1 MGKRQEVR
9 SGARAMF
16 LAGAAI
22 ASFGASIA
30 AAPAWAQAARQYSV
44 PAGDAGDAVQAI
56 AQQSGLQVIAP
67 AADLAGVRTNAIKGN
82 FTAVEALRR
91 MFAGTG
97 LEVVQTAGGAVMIRR
112 AAAAP
117 AAQTAGA
124 EQEAPAA
131 SEDVVV
137 TGSRIL
143 RPGFDTL
150 QAATSTDAEEIERRS
165 YTNVLEALQ
174 DTPGFAPAASSQI
187 GTSQGTLGIA
197 QSFANFFGLGS
208 QRTLSLV
215 NGRRFVSSNTVSGSG
230 GSTSPGSQVD
240 LNLIP
245 VGLVERVETVAIG
258 GAPVYGSDAIAGTVN
273 VILKEKYEG
282 FQLTGQAS
290 ISDRGDA
297 ANQMVR
303 ALVGKNFAG
312 GRGNIVLGAEYVRQ
326 EGMLLG
332 RRFPFRF
339 LTSSGNTNPNDGISA
354 LMVVN
359 DLRYAP
365 LTDGGLPYTASV
377 PMAATYIR
385 DAAGNPLQFGT
396 NGDLVPFRLG
406 APFFGSSTQGIP
418 IFTDGGD
425 GMNPAKFTS
434 LLSPNE
440 RYLFNLNANFDVTEG
455 INFFVEGSYAHTS
468 GTKLSDLFQFA
479 APGILGGPAISIS
492 VNNPFL
498 TPQARSILAANG
510 ITTSFRLN
518 RNFNDIVDRFPART
532 EFDVY
537 RIVAGVKGEFKL
549 GGENW
554 NWDASYNYGH
564 SRNRSEFNSINLTRL
579 QNAINA
585 TSTTTCAVGGSC
597 VPINIFGE
605 GAASDAA
612 VNYVLDRGV
621 GISKNSM
628 GVFSANMG
636 GTLPFGIGAPIAISI
651 GYEHRREEGSFDGDA
666 ILNGGLTLLNGAIAY
681 PDAPKGSFNTDEIYG
696 EAIVPLI
703 SESMNVPLVKS
714 LQAEGSIRYVDHSV
728 SGGEVTW
735 SGGARLQTRFL
746 DGLTLRGVYTR
757 AIRNPSLVELF
768 LNTTPVARG
777 GNDVCAASRVGA
789 GPNPTVRLANCTA
802 ALTAVG
808 GPAPGQ
814 FLATT
819 NGASPFGQIGGNREL
834 ENEKAR
840 SWSLGLVYQPP
851 SIRNLRLSIDYSHI
865 RLANAISR
873 FDLNTAQAA
882 CYDSPNFPNE
892 TACQA
897 FRRLNAAEAAA
908 QSAATGRQR
917 IAGDIAD
924 GYQETY
930 YNSALLD
937 FAGIIGEINYAFAVP
952 NLAGTEPGQLRLGL
966 KAFYIDY
973 FRNQASGGSPVIEGA
988 GTVGSPRWDVNG
1000 RIGYS
1005 FDPFDWD
1012 VQVLWSSKT
1021 VNSRTATIENTP
1033 INDYPS
1039 YTLVNMTL
1047 GAKVTENFSLQ
1058 FTVRNLFDRAVPY
1071 PATVTRSFGVYDPI
1085 GRTFTTR
1092 AAVSF

>member
-1 MGKRQEVR
+1 
-9 SGARAMF
+9 MF

-22 ASFGASIA
+22 ASLGASIIA
-30 AAPAWAQAARQYSV
+30 TPAWAQAARQYSV
-44 PAGDAGDAVQAI
+44 PAGDAGDAVQAV

-67 AADLAGVRTNAIKGN
+67 AADVAGVRTNAIKGN
-82 FTAVEALRR
+82 FSAVEALRR

-97 LEVVQTAGGAVMIRR
+97 LEVVQTAGGAVMVRR
-112 AAAAP
+112 AAVAH
-117 AAQTAGA
+117 AAQA
-124 EQEAPAA
+124 EQEAPPPAA

-137 TGSRIL
+137 TGSRIQ

-245 VGLVERVETVAIG
+245 VGLIERVETVAIG

-312 GRGNIVLGAEYVRQ
+312 GRGNIVVGAEYVRQ
-326 EGMLLG
+326 EGMVLG

-339 LTSSGNTNPNDGISA
+339 LTSSGNNNPSDGISS

-365 LTDGGLPYTASV
+365 LTDGGLPYTTSV
-377 PMAATYIR
+377 PMPGTYIV
-385 DAAGNPLQFGT
+385 DSAGRPLQFGP
-396 NGDLVPFRLG
+396 NGDLIPYRLG
-406 APFFGSSTQGIP
+406 APFFGSSIQGIP
-418 IFTDGGD
+418 VYTDGGD
-425 GMNPAKFTS
+425 GMNPAQHTS

-440 RYLFNLNANFDVTEG
+440 RYLFNLNANFDVTDSV
-455 INFFVEGSYAHTS
+455 NVFVEGSYAHTN

-479 APGILGGPAISIS
+479 APGILGGPALSIS

-498 TPQARSILAANG
+498 SQQARSILAANG

-518 RNFNDIVDRFPART
+518 RNFNDIVDRFPANST
-532 EFDVY
+532 FDVF
-537 RIVAGVKGEFKL
+537 RIVAGVKGDFKL
-549 GGENW
+549 GGEAW
-554 NWDASYNYGH
+554 NWDVSYNYGQ

-579 QNAINA
+579 QNALNA
-585 TSTTTCAVGGSC
+585 TSTTTCAVGGDC

-621 GISKNSM
+621 GIGKNSM
-628 GVFSANMG
+628 EVFSANLS
-636 GTLPFGIGAPIAISI
+636 GTLPFGIAAPISVGI
-651 GYEHRREEGSFDGDA
+651 GYEHRREAGSFEGDA

-681 PDAPKGSFNTDEIYG
+681 PDAPEGSFNTDEFYG
-696 EAIVPLI
+696 EAIVPLLND
-703 SESMNVPLVKS
+703 EMNLPFIKA
-714 LQAEGSIRYVDHSV
+714 LQAEGAIRYVDHSV
-728 SGGEVTW
+728 SGGDITW
-735 SGGARLQTRFL
+735 SGGARMQTRL

-768 LNTTPVARG
+768 LNTTPVARNA
-777 GNDVCAASRVGA
+777 NDVCASSRVGA
-789 GPNPTVRLANCTA
+789 GPNPATRLANCTA
-802 ALTAVG
+802 ALAAVG
-808 GPAPGQ
+808 GPAPAQ
-814 FLATT
+814 FQPTT
-819 NGASPFGQIGGNREL
+819 SGVSPFGEVGGNREL

-873 FDLNTAQAA
+873 FDLGAAQAA

-892 TACQA
+892 NACQA
-897 FRRLNAAEAAA
+897 FRRMNAAQAAA

-952 NLAGTEPGQLRLGL
+952 NVAGTEPGQLRLGL

-1085 GRTFTTR
+1085 GRTFTAR

>member
-1 MGKRQEVR
+1 
-9 SGARAMF
+9 MF

-30 AAPAWAQAARQYSV
+30 ATPVWAQAARQYSV
-44 PAGDAGDAVQAI
+44 PASDAGDAVQAV

-67 AADLAGVRTNAIKGN
+67 AADLAGVRTNAIRGS
-82 FTAVEALRR
+82 FSAVEALRR

-97 LEVVQTAGGAVMIRR
+97 LEVVQTAGGAVMVRR
-112 AAAAP
+112 AAVAP
-117 AAQTAGA
+117 AAQTAA
-124 EQEAPAA
+124 PDQETPAA
-131 SEDVVV
+131 SEEVVV

-150 QAATSTDAEEIERRS
+150 QAATSTDSEEIERRS

-245 VGLVERVETVAIG
+245 VGLIERVETVAIG

-326 EGMLLG
+326 EGMVLG
-332 RRFPFRF
+332 RRFPFRY
-339 LTSSGNTNPNDGISA
+339 LMPSGNEIPGDGISSQ
-354 LMVVN
+354 LVVG

-365 LTDGGLPYTASV
+365 LTDGGLPYRSGY
-377 PMAATYIR
+377 PMPGSYIV
-385 DAAGNPLQFGT
+385 DGAGNPLQFGS
-396 NGDLVPFRLG
+396 NGDLIPFRLG
-406 APFFGSSTQGIP
+406 APFYGSSISGIP
-418 IFTDGGD
+418 VFTDGGD
-425 GMNPAKFTS
+425 GMNPAKHTS

-440 RYLFNLNANFDVTEG
+440 RYLFNLNANFDVTDNL
-455 INFFVEGSYAHTS
+455 NFFVEGSYAHTS

-479 APGILGGPAISIS
+479 APGILGGPALSIS

-498 TPQARSILAANG
+498 SQQARSILAANG

-518 RNFNDIVDRFPART
+518 RNFNDIVDRFPANT
-532 EFDVY
+532 SFDVF
-537 RIVAGVKGEFKL
+537 RIVAGLKGDFKL
-549 GGENW
+549 GSESW
-554 NWDASYNYGH
+554 NWDVSYNYGK
-564 SRNRSEFNSINLTRL
+564 SRNRTEFNSINLTRL
-579 QNAINA
+579 QNALNA
-585 TSTTTCAVGGSC
+585 TSTTTCAVGGNC

-628 GVFSANMG
+628 EVFSANLSG
-636 GTLPFGIGAPIAISI
+636 NLPFGIAGPISVGI
-651 GYEHRREEGSFDGDA
+651 GYEHRREAGSFEGDA
-666 ILNGGLTLLNGAIAY
+666 ILNGGLTLLGGAIAY
-681 PDAPKGSFNTDEIYG
+681 PDAPEGSFNTDELYG

-703 SESMNVPLVKS
+703 NDGMNLPFIKA
-714 LQAEGSIRYVDHSV
+714 LQAEGAIRYVDHSV
-728 SGGEVTW
+728 SGGDITW
-735 SGGARLQTRFL
+735 SGGARMQTRL

-768 LNTTPVARG
+768 LNTTPVARAAF
-777 GNDVCAASRVGA
+777 DVCAPSRIGT
-789 GPNPTVRLANCTA
+789 GPNPSVRRANCTA
-802 ALTAVG
+802 ALAAAGVTTSASF
-808 GPAPGQ
+808 GP
-814 FLATT
+814 TT
-819 NGASPFGQIGGNREL
+819 NGASPFGQILGNSTL
-834 ENEKAR
+834 DNEKAR
-840 SWSLGLVYQPP
+840 SWSVGLVYQPP
-851 SIRNLRLSIDYSHI
+851 AIRNLRLSLDYSRI

-873 FDLNTAQAA
+873 FDLVTAQAA

-892 TACQA
+892 IACQS

-917 IAGDIAD
+917 VAGDLAD
-924 GYQETY
+924 GYKETY
-930 YNSALLD
+930 YNSARLD

-973 FRNQASGGSPVIEGA
+973 FRTQASVGGSVIEGQ

-1000 RIGYS
+1000 RIGYA

-1021 VNSRTATIENTP
+1021 VGSRTLTYENTP
-1033 INDYPS
+1033 VNDYPS
-1039 YTLVNMTL
+1039 YTLVNTTFS
-1047 GAKVTENFSLQ
+1047 AKVTDNFSLQ
-1058 FTVRNLFDRAVPY
+1058 FTVRNLFDRQVPY
-1071 PATVTRSFGVYDPI
+1071 SATVTRSFGAYDPI
-1085 GRTFTTR
+1085 GRTFTAR

>member
-1 MGKRQEVR
+1 MVEQRKVR

-22 ASFGASIA
+22 ASLGTGMVAT
-30 AAPAWAQAARQYSV
+30 PAWAQAARQYSV
-44 PAGDAGDAVQAI
+44 PAGDAGDAVQTI

-67 AADLAGVRTNAIKGN
+67 AADLAGVRTHAIKGS
-82 FTAVEALRR
+82 FSAVEALRR

-97 LEVVQTAGGAVMIRR
+97 LEVVQTAGGAVMVRR
-112 AAAAP
+112 AAAV
-117 AAQTAGA
+117 QT
-124 EQEAPAA
+124 EQEAPVPAA

-273 VILKEKYEG
+273 VILKENYEG
-282 FQLTGQAS
+282 FQLTGQTS
-290 ISDRGDA
+290 ISERGDA
-297 ANQMVR
+297 GNQMVR
-303 ALVGKNFAG
+303 ALIGKNFAG

-326 EGMLLG
+326 DGLLLN

-339 LTSSGNTNPNDGISA
+339 LTPSGNTNPSDGISS

-365 LTDGGLPYTASV
+365 LTDGGLPYTAGV
-377 PMAATYIR
+377 PMPGRYIR

-396 NGDLVPFRLG
+396 NGDLVPFKLG
-406 APFFGSSTQGIP
+406 APFHESTVQGIP
-418 IFTDGGD
+418 VYTNGGD
-425 GMNPAKFTS
+425 GMNPAKYTS

-440 RYLFNLNANFDVTEG
+440 RYLFNLNANFDVTDS

-498 TPQARSILAANG
+498 TQQARSILAANG

-518 RNFNDIVDRFPART
+518 RNFNDIVDRFPARS
-532 EFDVY
+532 EFDVF
-537 RIVAGVKGEFKL
+537 RIVAGLKGDFKL
-549 GGENW
+549 GAENW
-554 NWDASYNYGH
+554 NWDVSYNYGQ

-579 QNAINA
+579 QNALNA
-585 TSTTTCAVGGSC
+585 TSTTTCAVGGNC

-628 GVFSANMG
+628 EVFSANLG
-636 GTLPFGIGAPIAISI
+636 GTLPFGIAGPISVGV
-651 GYEHRREEGSFDGDA
+651 GYEHRREAGSFDGDA
-666 ILNGGLTLLNGAIAY
+666 ILNGGLTLLGGAIAY
-681 PDAPKGSFNTDEIYG
+681 PDAPEGSFNTDELYG
-696 EAIVPLI
+696 EAIVPLLNDG
-703 SESMNVPLVKS
+703 MNLPFIKT
-714 LQAEGSIRYVDHSV
+714 LQAEGAIRYVDHSV
-728 SGGEVTW
+728 SGGDITW
-735 SGGARLQTRFL
+735 SGGARMQTRL

-768 LNTTPVARG
+768 LNTTPVARRAD
-777 GNDVCAASRVGA
+777 DVCASSRVNA
-789 GPNPTVRLANCTA
+789 GPNPAVRLANCTA
-802 ALTAVG
+802 ALAAAG
-808 GPAPGQ
+808 GPAPAA
-814 FLATT
+814 FSPTT
-819 NGASPFGQIGGNREL
+819 NGASPFGQLAGNREL

-851 SIRNLRLSIDYSHI
+851 SIRNLRLSIDYSRI

-873 FDLNTAQAA
+873 FDLVGAQAA

-892 TACQA
+892 NACQT

-908 QSAATGRQR
+908 QTAATGRQR
-917 IAGDIAD
+917 IAGDLAD
-924 GYQETY
+924 GYKETY

-952 NLAGTEPGQLRLGL
+952 NIAGTEPGQLRLGL

-973 FRNQASGGSPVIEGA
+973 FRNQTSVGSTVTQAA

-1039 YTLVNMTL
+1039 YTLVNTTFS
-1047 GAKVTENFSLQ
+1047 AKVTENFSLQ

-1071 PATVTRSFGVYDPI
+1071 AATVTRSFGVYDPI
-1085 GRTFTTR
+1085 GRTFTAR

>member
-1 MGKRQEVR
+1 MVEREQVR
-9 SGARAMF
+9 SGTRAIFM
-16 LAGAAI
+16 AGAAI
-22 ASFGASIA
+22 VSLGACIA
-30 AAPAWAQAARQYSV
+30 ATPAWAQATRQISV
-44 PAGDAGDAVQAI
+44 PASDAADAVQTV

-67 AADLAGVRTNAIKGN
+67 AADLAGVRTHAVKGN
-82 FTAVEALRR
+82 FSAVEALRH

-97 LEVVQTAGGAVMIRR
+97 LEVVQTSGGAVMIRR
-112 AAAAP
+112 AAGT
-117 AAQTAGA
+117 QSTGT
-124 EQEAPAA
+124 EQETPPAA

-273 VILKEKYEG
+273 VILKENYEG
-282 FQLTGQAS
+282 FQLTGQTS
-290 ISDRGDA
+290 ISGRGDA

-332 RRFPFRF
+332 RRFPFRH
-339 LTSSGNTNPNDGISA
+339 LTPSGNSNPNDGISS

-365 LTDGGLPYTASV
+365 LTDGGLPYTAGA
-377 PMAATYIR
+377 PMPATYIR
-385 DAAGNPLQFGT
+385 DAAGNPLQFGN

-406 APFFGSSTQGIP
+406 APFFGSTTQGIP
-418 IFTDGGD
+418 VFADGGD

-440 RYLFNLNANFDVTEG
+440 RYLFNLNANFDVTDSV
-455 INFFVEGSYAHTS
+455 NFFVEGSYAHTS

-479 APGILGGPAISIS
+479 APGILGGPAINIS

-498 TPQARSILAANG
+498 TPQARATLAANG
-510 ITTSFRLN
+510 ITNTFRLN
-518 RNFNDIVDRFPART
+518 RNFNDIVDRFPASSS
-532 EFDVY
+532 FDVF
-537 RIVAGVKGEFKL
+537 RIVAGLKGDLKI
-549 GGENW
+549 GGEAW
-554 NWDASYNYGH
+554 NWDISYNYGQ
-564 SRNRSEFNSINLTRL
+564 SRNRTEFNSINLTRL

-636 GTLPFGIGAPIAISI
+636 GALPFGIGGPISI
-651 GYEHRREEGSFDGDA
+651 GVGYEHRRESGSFEGDA

-696 EAIVPLI
+696 EAVVPLI
-703 SESMNVPLVKS
+703 SDAMNVPLIKS

-728 SGGEVTW
+728 SGGDITW

-746 DGLTLRGVYTR
+746 PGLTLRGVYTR

-768 LNTTPVARG
+768 LNTTPVARNA
-777 GNDVCAASRVGA
+777 NDVCAASRVGA
-789 GPNPTVRLANCTA
+789 GPNPAARLANCTA
-802 ALTAVG
+802 ALAAVG
-808 GPAPGQ
+808 APAPAQ
-814 FLATT
+814 FLPTT
-819 NGASPFGQIGGNREL
+819 SGASPFGQVGGNREL
-834 ENEKAR
+834 DNEKAR

-851 SIRNLRLSIDYSHI
+851 AIRNLRLSIDYSHI

-873 FDLNTAQAA
+873 FDLVSAQAA
-882 CYDSPNFPNE
+882 CYDSPAYPNE
-892 TACQA
+892 GGCQA

-924 GYQETY
+924 GYSETY
-930 YNSALLD
+930 YNSALIE
-937 FAGIIGEINYAFAVP
+937 FAGVIGEINYAFAVP
-952 NLAGTEPGQLRLGL
+952 NVAGTEPGQLRLGV
-966 KAFYIDY
+966 KAFYIDS
-973 FRNQASGGSPVIEGA
+973 FNSQASGGAPVIEGA

-1021 VNSRTATIENTP
+1021 VGSRTATIENTP
-1033 INDYPS
+1033 VNDYPS
-1039 YTLVNMTL
+1039 YTLINTTL
-1047 GAKVTENFSLQ
+1047 SAKVTENFSLQ

-1071 PATVTRSFGVYDPI
+1071 SATVTRSFGVFDPI
-1085 GRTFTTR
+1085 GRTFTAR

>member
-1 MGKRQEVR
+1 MGEQRKVR

-22 ASFGASIA
+22 ASLGTGMVAT
-30 AAPAWAQAARQYSV
+30 PAWAQAARQYSV
-44 PAGDAGDAVQAI
+44 PAGDAGDAVQTI

-67 AADLAGVRTNAIKGN
+67 AADLAGVRTHAIKGS
-82 FTAVEALRR
+82 FSAVEALRR

-97 LEVVQTAGGAVMIRR
+97 LEVVQTAGGAVMVRR
-112 AAAAP
+112 AAAA
-117 AAQTAGA
+117 QT
-124 EQEAPAA
+124 EQEAPVPAA

-245 VGLVERVETVAIG
+245 VGLIERVETVAIG

-273 VILKEKYEG
+273 VILKENFEG
-282 FQLTGQAS
+282 FQLTGQNS
-290 ISDRGDA
+290 ISSRGDA
-297 ANQMVR
+297 ANQMARV
-303 ALVGKNFAG
+303 LVGKNFAG

-326 EGMLLG
+326 EGMVLG

-339 LTSSGNTNPNDGISA
+339 LTPSGNSNPSDGISS
-354 LMVVN
+354 LMVV
-359 DLRYAP
+359 DELRYAP
-365 LTDGGLPYTASV
+365 LTDGGLPYTAGA
-377 PMAATYIR
+377 PMPATYIR
-385 DAAGNPLQFGT
+385 DAAGNPVQFGT
-396 NGDLVPFRLG
+396 NGDLVPFNVG
-406 APFFGSSTQGIP
+406 APFFGSAISGIP
-418 IFTDGGD
+418 VYASGGD
-425 GMNPAKFTS
+425 GMNPAKHTS

-440 RYLFNLNANFDVTEG
+440 RYLFNLNANFDVTDSV
-455 INFFVEGSYAHTS
+455 NLFVEGSYAHTS

-479 APGILGGPAISIS
+479 APGILGGPAINIS

-498 TPQARSILAANG
+498 TPQARATLAANG
-510 ITTSFRLN
+510 ITNTFRLN
-518 RNFNDIVDRFPART
+518 RNFNDIVDRFPANST
-532 EFDVY
+532 FDVF
-537 RIVAGVKGEFKL
+537 RIVAGLKGDLKL
-549 GGENW
+549 GGEAW
-554 NWDASYNYGH
+554 NWDISYNYGR
-564 SRNRSEFNSINLTRL
+564 SRNRTEFNSINLTRL

-636 GTLPFGIGAPIAISI
+636 GALPFGIGGPISIGI
-651 GYEHRREEGSFDGDA
+651 GYEHRREAGSFDGDA
-666 ILNGGLTLLNGAIAY
+666 ILNGGLTLLGGAIAY
-681 PDAPKGSFNTDEIYG
+681 PDAAEGSFNTDEFYG
-696 EAIVPLI
+696 EAVVPLI
-703 SESMNVPLVKS
+703 SDAMNVPLVKS

-728 SGGEVTW
+728 SGGDITW
-735 SGGARLQTRFL
+735 SGGARMQTRL

-768 LNTTPVARG
+768 LNTTPVARRG
-777 GNDVCAASRVGA
+777 DDVCAASRVAA
-789 GPNPTVRLANCTA
+789 GPNPSVRLANCTA
-802 ALTAVG
+802 ALAAVG
-808 GPAPGQ
+808 GPVPGQ
-814 FLATT
+814 FLPTT
-819 NGASPFGQIGGNREL
+819 NGASPFGQVGGNRDL

-851 SIRNLRLSIDYSHI
+851 SIRNLRLSIDYSRI

-873 FDLNTAQAA
+873 FDLGTAQAA

-897 FRRLNAAEAAA
+897 FRRLNVAEAAA
-908 QSAATGRQR
+908 QSVATGRQR
-917 IAGDIAD
+917 IAGDLAD

-952 NLAGTEPGQLRLGL
+952 NVAGTEPGQLRLGL

-973 FRNQASGGSPVIEGA
+973 FRNQTSGGSPVIEGA

-1039 YTLVNMTL
+1039 YTLVNTTFS
-1047 GAKVTENFSLQ
+1047 AKVTENFSLQ

-1085 GRTFTTR
+1085 GRTFTAR